1 MDHVE
6 CVFAY
11 IFFKFDLDAW
21 CFNKIALID
30 SCENIFIYIFYL
42 SFNRELVK
50 FDFMNCTA
58 RFAIEILLFK

>member
-1 MDHVE
+1 MLN
-6 CVFAY
+6 VFLH
-11 IFFKFDLDAW
+11 IFFL
-21 CFNKIALID
+21 NLILMLGALIKLR
-30 SCENIFIYIFYL
+30 SLIAVKTFIYIFYL